1 MMIYISDVIRDRLF
15 KSIID
20 KLPKEACIPYKP
32 HPGSYI
38 SLRSYLTERHTLLE
52 MRNAINGK
60 AYTEIIKQPI

>member
-1 MMIYISDVIRDRLF
+1 MKYISDVIRDRLF
-15 KSIID
+15 KSLIG
-20 KLPKEACIPYKP
+20 KLPKEEYIPYKP

-38 SLRSYLTERHTLLE
+38 SLRTYLAERHTLLN

>member
-1 MMIYISDVIRDRLF
+1 MMRDIGDVLRILLC
-15 KSIID
+15 KNLAD

-60 AYTEIIKQPI
+60 AYIEITKQPI